1 MCRPEKS
8 RIHPFT
14 PSAAVVDF
22 HQLGEAG
29 SIVRILSLKLFEG
42 VFGRD

>member
-1 MCRPEKS
+1 MCRSEKS
-8 RIHPFT
+8 QIYPFT

-29 SIVRILSLKLFEG
+29 RIVWIFSLIPFEG
-42 VFGRD
+42 VFGHD